1 MISEFEELMREH
13 LDYND
18 PQNVHEVARILREAD
33 TDAQNR
39 MMEAVTNKMYALI
52 QQKADKI
59 DFSSISKSRG
69 DITKIQNYESLMEC
83 CDVIRQFINGYHE
96 NLSSIDTVDTAIA
109 NIKKR
114 TDMFKK
120 AFVINSP
127 IITMTYNS
135 MALGCVYSISFLIAT
150 CIEFIKDPK
159 VGSWQMALDKA
170 ALAATDKNLMFT
182 SLKDFN
188 TSCSSGDFDTAMAVA
203 IKQGKVRKE
212 AVEISSD
219 MTKVNNDHPI
229 LNDYDYEDDVEVFH
243 DAEDD
248 NEIDYGVQQE
258 GMIGYTVSRVFI
270 FIAKLLIPMIRN
282 VVYLFYHSRQKVS
295 DYYAQQAQLLEMN
308 AYQIQYNS
316 ELDEEEKKRIFDKQ
330 MKIAAKWREMSR
342 RFDVDYKNAK
352 KQAEDT
358 ANDEAQQYSHDDTGY
373 NDNESGDY
381 TPTTDG
387 GIF

>member
-1 MISEFEELMREH
+1 MTEFEEIMREH

-18 PQNVHEVARILREAD
+18 DRNIHAVARILREAD
-33 TDAQNR
+33 TDSQNR
-39 MMEAVTNKMYALI
+39 MMEAITNKMYSLI

-59 DFSSISKSRG
+59 DFSSISRSRG

-127 IITMTYNS
+127 IATMTYNS
-135 MALGCVYSISFLIAT
+135 MTLGCVYSISFLIAT

-159 VGSWQMALDKA
+159 AGSWQMALDKT
-170 ALAATDKNLMFT
+170 ALAATDKNLMFN
-182 SLKDFN
+182 SLRDFN
-188 TSCSSGDFDTAMAVA
+188 TSCSSGDFDMAMDVA
-203 IKQGKVRKE
+203 LKQGKVRKE
-212 AVEISSD
+212 AADISD
-219 MTKVNNDHPI
+219 MVHVNPDHPV
-229 LNDYDYEDDVEVFH
+229 LDDSDYTDDIEVFH
-243 DAEDD
+243 DADDD

-258 GMIGYTVSRVFI
+258 GMIGYTVVRAFI

-282 VVYLFYHSRQKVS
+282 VVYLFYHTRQKIS

-308 AYQIQYNS
+308 AYQLQYNT
-316 ELDEEEKKRIFDKQ
+316 ELDEEEKKKIFDKQ
-330 MKIAAKWREMSR
+330 MRIAAKWRETAR

-358 ANDEAQQYSHDDTGY
+358 ANSEAQQYSYDDTGY
-373 NDNESGDY
+373 NDDQSGEY
-381 TPTTDG
+381 TPSTDG

>member
-1 MISEFEELMREH
+1 MISEFEEVMREH

-18 PQNVHEVARILREAD
+18 PQNIHVVARILREDD

-39 MMEAVTNKMYALI
+39 MMEAVTSKMYSLI

-96 NLSSIDTVDTAIA
+96 NLTAIDTVDTGIA

-127 IITMTYNS
+127 ITTMTYNS
-135 MALGCVYSISFLIAT
+135 MTLACVYSISFLIAT

-159 VGSWQMALDKA
+159 AGSWQIALDKT
-170 ALAATDKNLMFT
+170 ALAATDKNLMFN
-182 SLKDFN
+182 SLRDFN
-188 TSCSSGDFDTAMAVA
+188 ASCSNGDFDTAMDVA
-203 IKQGKVRKE
+203 LKQGKVRKE
-212 AVEISSD
+212 AAEISN
-219 MTKVNNDHPI
+219 MVKVNQDQPF
-229 LNDYDYEDDVEVFH
+229 LNDTDYEDGVEVFH

-248 NEIDYGVQQE
+248 DEIDYGVQQE
-258 GMIGYTVSRVFI
+258 GMIGYTISRAFI

-282 VVYLFYHSRQKVS
+282 VVYLFYHTRQKIS

-308 AYQIQYNS
+308 AYQLQYNS
-316 ELDEEEKKRIFDKQ
+316 ELDENEKKKIFDKQ
-330 MKIAAKWREMSR
+330 MRIAARWKETARK
-342 RFDVDYKNAK
+342 FDVDYKNAK
-352 KQAEDT
+352 KQAEET
-358 ANDEAQQYSHDDTGY
+358 ANSEAQQYSYDDTGY
-373 NDNESGDY
+373 NDNQSGDY

>member
-1 MISEFEELMREH
+1 MTEFEEIMREH

-18 PQNVHEVARILREAD
+18 DRNIHAVARILREAD
-33 TDAQNR
+33 TDSQNR
-39 MMEAVTNKMYALI
+39 MMEAITNKMYGLI

-59 DFSSISKSRG
+59 DFSSISRSRG

-127 IITMTYNS
+127 IATMTYNS
-135 MALGCVYSISFLIAT
+135 MTLGCVYSISFLIAT

-159 VGSWQMALDKA
+159 AGSWQMALDKT
-170 ALAATDKNLMFT
+170 ALAATDKNLMFN
-182 SLKDFN
+182 SLRDFN
-188 TSCSSGDFDTAMAVA
+188 ASCSSGDFDMAMDVA
-203 IKQGKVRKE
+203 LKQGKVRKE
-212 AVEISSD
+212 AADISD
-219 MTKVNNDHPI
+219 MVHVNPDHPV
-229 LNDYDYEDDVEVFH
+229 LDDSDYTDDIEVFH
-243 DAEDD
+243 DADDD

-258 GMIGYTVSRVFI
+258 GMIGYTVVRAFI

-282 VVYLFYHSRQKVS
+282 VVYLFYHTRQKIS

-308 AYQIQYNS
+308 AYQLQYNT
-316 ELDEEEKKRIFDKQ
+316 ELDEEEKKKIFDKQ
-330 MKIAAKWREMSR
+330 MRIAAKWRETAR

-358 ANDEAQQYSHDDTGY
+358 ANSEAQQYSYDDTGY
-373 NDNESGDY
+373 NDDQSGEY
-381 TPTTDG
+381 TPSTDG

>member
-1 MISEFEELMREH
+1 MTEFEEIMREH

-18 PQNVHEVARILREAD
+18 DRNIHAVARILREAD
-33 TDAQNR
+33 TDSQNR
-39 MMEAVTNKMYALI
+39 MMEAVTNKMYSLI

-59 DFSSISKSRG
+59 DFSSISRSRG

-127 IITMTYNS
+127 IATMTYNS
-135 MALGCVYSISFLIAT
+135 MTLGCVYSISFLIAT
-150 CIEFIKDPK
+150 SIEFIKDPK
-159 VGSWQMALDKA
+159 AGSWQMALDKT
-170 ALAATDKNLMFT
+170 ALAATDKNLMFN
-182 SLKDFN
+182 SLRDFN
-188 TSCSSGDFDTAMAVA
+188 ASCSNGDFDMAMDVA
-203 IKQGKVRKE
+203 LKQGKVRRE
-212 AVEISSD
+212 AAEISD
-219 MTKVNNDHPI
+219 MVHVNPDHPV
-229 LNDYDYEDDVEVFH
+229 LDDSDYTDDIEVFH
-243 DAEDD
+243 DADDD

-258 GMIGYTVSRVFI
+258 GMIGYTVARAFI

-282 VVYLFYHSRQKVS
+282 VVYLFYHTRQKIS

-308 AYQIQYNS
+308 AYQLQYNT
-316 ELDEEEKKRIFDKQ
+316 ELDEEEKKKIFDKQ
-330 MKIAAKWREMSR
+330 MRIAAKWRETAR

-358 ANDEAQQYSHDDTGY
+358 ANSEAQQYSYDDTGY
-373 NDNESGDY
+373 NDDQSGEY
-381 TPTTDG
+381 TPSTDG